1 MARVIFAYFQG
12 LFTQRGILEY
22 TRKVL
27 THNSPDNHPYYQ
39 NREPDLPRKRK
50 GRFFFWLMFA
60 LIVLGLAFFA
70 ATTFAYKFY
79 ATSKKVIEENPP
91 NSFFQS
97 IRDVASKQIKPL
109 RGEKDERINVLLL
122 GLAGENYPGEN
133 LTDSIIVASINPK
146 TYQTAM
152 LSVPRDLYVRIPDT
166 SSYTKINALYA
177 RGHDRN
183 GKTNEGIEDLK
194 SALSEITGLPIHY
207 YVALDFDGFKK
218 VIDELGGV
226 KIQVPK
232 DLHDE
237 RYPGPN
243 FSYQTFDIKK
253 GLQDLDG
260 ETALKYAR
268 TRHNEEG
275 DFGRAYRQQL
285 ILEATRQKAFSLK
298 TLVNVPAMNNILNIL
313 GDHLRTDVPL
323 DELESFL
330 ALTEKIDS
338 HTTINKVLDAGKTN
352 SLMAVSH
359 VALGRVRA
367 FILIPRTG
375 NYDEIR
381 ELAKNI
387 FDLDLLERKEEE
399 VVKENA
405 NIAIVNESG
414 SANFDKKIANLLQK
428 MGFDLKTASSGMK
441 SASRSEKTVI
451 FDVSKTKP
459 FSLEDISKKL
469 GADVRQDLP
478 ASFSSRCQK
487 SDLCL
492 VAGSDLIDKL
502 DFEEGTIQELENEY
516 DKQAVDEKE
525 YIELLKKGSNKKYN

>member
-1 MARVIFAYFQG
+1 
-12 LFTQRGILEY
+12 LEY
-22 TRKVL
+22 TRKV
-27 THNSPDNHPYYQ
+27 TMHQSYSNQPYY
-39 NREPDLPRKRK
+39 NNHNPDFPKKKK
-50 GRFFFWLMFA
+50 GRFFFWLIIA
-60 LIVLGLAFFA
+60 IIVLGIAFFA
-70 ATTFAYKFY
+70 AVTFAYKFY
-79 ATSKKVIEENPP
+79 ATSQKVIEANPP

-97 IRDVASKQIKPL
+97 IRDVANKEIRPL
-109 RGEKDERINVLLL
+109 RGENEERINILLL

-133 LTDSIIVASINPK
+133 LTDSIIVASVNPK

-177 RGHDRN
+177 RGHDRH
-183 GKTNEGIEDLK
+183 GKTTEGIEDLK

-218 VIDELGGV
+218 VIDELKGV

-243 FSYQTFDIKK
+243 FSYQTFDIKE

-275 DFGRAYRQQL
+275 DFGRAYRQQQ
-285 ILEATRQKAFSLK
+285 ILEATRQKAFSLE
-298 TLVNVPAMNNILNIL
+298 TLVNVPAVNNILNIL

-323 DELESFL
+323 NEMESFL
-330 ALTEKIDS
+330 SLIQKIDT
-338 HTTINKVLDAGKTN
+338 HTTINKVLDAGK
-352 SLMAVSH
+352 SDSIMAVSH

-381 ELAKNI
+381 DLAKNI
-387 FDLDLLERKEEE
+387 FDLELLERKEEE
-399 VVKENA
+399 VKKENA
-405 NIAIVNESG
+405 TVAIINESG
-414 SANFDKKIANLLQK
+414 TANFDKKIASLLEK
-428 MGFDLKTASSGMK
+428 IGFETKTAMIGPS
-441 SASRSEKTVI
+441 KTDKTDKTII
-451 FDVSKTKP
+451 FDISKTKP

-469 GADVRQDLP
+469 GAEVHQDLP
-478 ASFSSRCQK
+478 ATFSTQCQK
-487 SDLCL
+487 ADLCL
-492 VAGSDLIDKL
+492 IAGSDLTDNL
-502 DFEEGTIQELENEY
+502 DFEEGTVSELENEY
-516 DKQAVDEKE
+516 DHQQVDERE

>member
-1 MARVIFAYFQG
+1 MQ
-12 LFTQRGILEY
+12 
-22 TRKVL
+22 
-27 THNSPDNHPYYQ
+27 NSHGNQPYYE
-39 NREPDLPRKRK
+39 NPKPVFPKKRKR
-50 GRFFFWLMFA
+50 RFFFWLIIA
-60 LIVLGLAFFA
+60 IIILGIAFFA
-70 ATTFAYKFY
+70 AMTFAYKFY
-79 ATSKKVIEENPP
+79 ATSQKVIEAYPP

-97 IRDVASKQIKPL
+97 LRDVASKNILPL
-109 RGEKDERINVLLL
+109 RGENEERINILLL

-133 LTDSIIVASINPK
+133 LTDSIIIASVNPK

-183 GKTNEGIEDLK
+183 GKTTEGIEDLK
-194 SALSEITGLPIHY
+194 SALSEMTGMPIHY

-218 VIDELGGV
+218 VIDELKGV

-243 FSYQTFDIKK
+243 FSYQTFDIKE

-275 DFGRAYRQQL
+275 DFGRAYRQQQ
-285 ILEATRQKAFSLK
+285 ILEATRQKAFSLE
-298 TLVNVPAMNNILNIL
+298 TLVNVSAVNNILNIL

-323 DELESFL
+323 NEMESFL
-330 ALTEKIDS
+330 ALIKKIDT
-338 HTTINKVLDAGKTN
+338 HTTINKVMDAGKPD
-352 SLMAVSH
+352 SIMAVSH

-381 ELAKNI
+381 DLAKNI
-387 FDLDLLERKEEE
+387 FDLELLERKKEE
-399 VVKENA
+399 VKKENA
-405 NIAIVNESG
+405 VVAIINESG
-414 SANFDKKIANLLQK
+414 TANFEGKIANLLEK
-428 MGFDLKTASSGMK
+428 IGFETKTAISSSNKAGK
-441 SASRSEKTVI
+441 TDKTVI

-469 GADVRQDLP
+469 GAQVQQELP
-478 ASFSSRCQK
+478 PAFSSQCQK
-487 SDLCL
+487 ADLCL
-492 VAGSDLIDKL
+492 VAGSDLTDNL
-502 DFEEGTIQELENEY
+502 NFEEGTVTDLENEY
-516 DKQAVDEKE
+516 DHQQIDERE
-525 YIELLKKGSNKKYN
+525 YIDLLKKGSNKKYN